1 MDRVSSFLTT
11 VLNRR
16 GLTAH
21 AEGAL
26 AKIRAEN
33 WLSEHLPEIRPFT
46 HIRGSK
52 DGQLVISC
60 ENAIAMQECQS
71 IADSLLLELK
81 RDSACGSIRSIRV
94 ERA

>member
-16 GLTAH
+16 GLRPH

-26 AKIRAEN
+26 AALRAKG
-33 WLSEHLPEIRPFT
+33 WIAEHLPQVSSFI
-46 HIRGSK
+46 HIRGMK
-52 DGQLVISC
+52 EGEMVISC
-60 ENAIAMQECQS
+60 ENAIAMQECHA
-71 IADSLLLELK
+71 IADSLIQELK
-81 RDSACGSIRSIRV
+81 RDNACGMVRSIRV